1 MGGLLPEVYR
11 YKINGRYIFKAV
23 IPKYENDYPR
33 MEFYSS
39 GYGALTNAVV
49 GRVTQS
55 RYSIGIKTAVRIF
68 YKINTDET
76 ITEYFQP
83 VGGNVAVYSKYP
95 LEISDS
101 IPEDAT
107 EIKE

>member
-11 YKINGRYIFKAV
+11 YKIKGSNIFKAV

-33 MEFYSS
+33 IEFYSS
-39 GYGALTNAVV
+39 GYGAITNAVI
-49 GRVTQS
+49 GKVTRS
-55 RYSIGIKTAVRIF
+55 RHSIGVKTAIAIF

-76 ITEYFQP
+76 ITVYFKP
-83 VGGNVAVYSKYP
+83 VGGSIVIYSKYP
-95 LEISDS
+95 LEVSNN

-107 EIKE
+107 EITE